1 MADPLRGAA
10 EKETVVH
17 SMDQL
22 ARQPKLLKDYAP
34 PDYLIETVELD
45 FALDP
50 KATRVKSKL
59 LLRPN
64 PKAAPGDR
72 PLVLDG
78 EGLVL
83 QSLALD
89 GRPLG
94 LDDYRLGEKSLTIPK
109 VPARPFT
116 LEIVTLCDPEAN
128 TALSGLYRSR
138 DTYCTQCEPEGFRRI
153 TYFID
158 RPDALA
164 VYTVRIEADAA
175 SAPVLLSNGNP
186 VSARR
191 SFPAREGISRFGTI
205 PIPSRLICSRWS
217 AAISRACRTASP
229 PRRAARSRSISTSS
243 PARKTVAAGP
253 WSP

>member
-1 MADPLRGAA
+1 
-10 EKETVVH
+10 
-17 SMDQL
+17 MDQL

-59 LLRPN
+59 RLRRN

-89 GRPLG
+89 RKPLG

-109 VPARPFT
+109 VPAQPFT
-116 LEIVTLCDPEAN
+116 LETVTLCDPEAN

-153 TYFID
+153 T
-158 RPDALA
+158 
-164 VYTVRIEADAA
+164 
-175 SAPVLLSNGNP
+175 
-186 VSARR
+186 
-191 SFPAREGISRFGTI
+191 
-205 PIPSRLICSRWS
+205 
-217 AAISRACRTASP
+217 
-229 PRRAARSRSISTSS
+229 
-243 PARKTVAAGP
+243 
-253 WSP
+253 

>member
-1 MADPLRGAA
+1 
-10 EKETVVH
+10 
-17 SMDQL
+17 MDQL

-59 LLRPN
+59 RLRRN

-89 GRPLG
+89 RKPLG

-109 VPARPFT
+109 VPASRPFT
-116 LEIVTLCDPEAN
+116 LETVTLCDPEAN

-138 DTYCTQCEPEGFRRI
+138 DT
-153 TYFID
+153 
-158 RPDALA
+158 
-164 VYTVRIEADAA
+164 
-175 SAPVLLSNGNP
+175 
-186 VSARR
+186 
-191 SFPAREGISRFGTI
+191 
-205 PIPSRLICSRWS
+205 
-217 AAISRACRTASP
+217 
-229 PRRAARSRSISTSS
+229 
-243 PARKTVAAGP
+243 
-253 WSP
+253 